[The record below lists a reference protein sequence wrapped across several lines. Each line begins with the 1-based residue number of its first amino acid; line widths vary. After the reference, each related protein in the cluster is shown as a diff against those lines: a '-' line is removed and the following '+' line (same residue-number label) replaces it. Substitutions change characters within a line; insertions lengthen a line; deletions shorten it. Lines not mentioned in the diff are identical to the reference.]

1 MNYLRRSLQWLA
13 PSFFLK
19 DTRTVHY
26 AFSMLFFVATAISMA
41 SVIGSKESYITL
53 TTPNPLVEAGQTF
66 AVDVAAFAHTP
77 VNALN
82 LTITFPTDMVEILG
96 VDRGESVITL
106 WTEDP
111 KIVGNSVTLSGG
123 TYRNGFVGEHHIAT
137 INVRAKKTGQA
148 TFIADKAELLAGDGQ
163 GTAVEADLSASK
175 LNLKIL
181 SEAPATLDSK
191 AVLVIVT
198 DINSDGKVGLDDI
211 SSFMAAWATRD
222 TKYDF
227 NNDGAMTF
235 RDFSIILA
243 EYFSS

>member
-1 MNYLRRSLQWLA
+1 MNYFRRCMSWLA

-26 AFSMLFFVATAISMA
+26 AFSMLFFVAAAVGMA
-41 SVIGSKESYITL
+41 SVVGSKASYITL
-53 TTPNPLVEAGQTF
+53 TTPNPLVEAGETF
-66 AVDVAAFAHTP
+66 SVKVAAFAHTP

-82 LTITFPTDMVEILG
+82 LTITFPPEMVEILG

-148 TFIADKAELLAGDGQ
+148 TFITDKVELLAGDGK
-163 GTAVEADLSASK
+163 GTKVGADLSASK
-175 LNLKIL
+175 LNLKIT
-181 SEAPATLDSK
+181 SEAPSTLDSK
-191 AVLVIVT
+191 AILVIVT

-211 SSFMAAWATRD
+211 SSFMGAWATKSE
-222 TKYDF
+222 KYDF
-227 NNDGAMTF
+227 NNDGEMTF

-243 EYFSS
+243 EFFSG